1 MASHES
7 PDRPWRE
14 ILKQMFV
21 CQRIERNGK
30 GTEIGKGRSSHGK
43 LKERLIHLGREP
55 NGYSALAILRY
66 VYPIHS
72 RLHPSFR
79 FDDDTKLDDGTKL
92 KKRDLGDVP
101 YLEKSVS
108 YLQETLNQIGINEE
122 KVVIPALFPVSL
134 RISACSRVEEKV
146 AISALSSP
154 LEGYFPIFFSLEMTL
169 YSEGDMP

>member
-30 GTEIGKGRSSHGK
+30 GAEIGKGRSSHGK

-66 VYPIHS
+66 IHPIHS
-72 RLHPSFR
+72 RLHPSFFR

-92 KKRDLGDVP
+92 KKRDFGDVP
-101 YLEKSVS
+101 YLGKSVS

-122 KVVIPALFPVSL
+122 KV
-134 RISACSRVEEKV
+134 
-146 AISALSSP
+146 AISALSP
-154 LEGYFPIFFSLEMTL
+154 SLLRVTSL
-169 YSEGDMP
+169 SSFLWR

>member
-1 MASHES
+1 MASYES
-7 PDRPWRE
+7 PNRHWRE

-21 CQRIERNGK
+21 CQSIERNGK
-30 GTEIGKGRSSHGK
+30 GAEIGKGRSSHGK
-43 LKERLIHLGREP
+43 LKERLIHFGREP

-72 RLHPSFR
+72 RLHSFFR
-79 FDDDTKLDDGTKL
+79 FDDDAKLDDGVKL

-108 YLQETLNQIGINEE
+108 YLQETLNQTGINEE
-122 KVVIPALFPVSL
+122 KVAIPALFPVSL
-134 RISACSRVEEKV
+134 RISACLRAEEKV
-146 AISALSSP
+146 AILALP
-154 LEGYFPIFFSLEMTL
+154 PPFEGYFPIFFSLEMTL

>member
-30 GTEIGKGRSSHGK
+30 GAEIGKGRSSHGK

-72 RLHPSFR
+72 RLHPSFFR

-92 KKRDLGDVP
+92 KKRDFGDVP

-108 YLQETLNQIGINEE
+108 YLQEALNQIGINEE
-122 KVVIPALFPVSL
+122 KVAIPTLFFQSRCGSPLARGRRKKSPSRLFFPPL
-134 RISACSRVEEKV
+134 RVTS
-146 AISALSSP
+146 LSSF
-154 LEGYFPIFFSLEMTL
+154 LWR
-169 YSEGDMP
+169 

>member
-66 VYPIHS
+66 IHPIHS

-92 KKRDLGDVP
+92 KKRDLEDVP

-108 YLQETLNQIGINEE
+108 YLQVTLNQIGINKE
-122 KVVIPALFPVSL
+122 KVVI
-134 RISACSRVEEKV
+134 
-146 AISALSSP
+146 SALSPPP
-154 LEGYFPIFFSLEMTL
+154 LRVTSLSSFL
-169 YSEGDMP
+169 WR

>member
-72 RLHPSFR
+72 RLHPSFFR
-79 FDDDTKLDDGTKL
+79 FDDDTKLDDGVKL

-122 KVVIPALFPVSL
+122 KV
-134 RISACSRVEEKV
+134 
-146 AISALSSP
+146 AISALFPPLRVTSLSSF
-154 LEGYFPIFFSLEMTL
+154 LWR
-169 YSEGDMP
+169 

>member
-43 LKERLIHLGREP
+43 LKERLIHFGREP

-66 VYPIHS
+66 IHPIHS
-72 RLHPSFR
+72 RLHPKTGKTKSTELQNEKYRINKSQQQNEKYKGGAKKIHATSF
-79 FDDDTKLDDGTKL
+79 F
-92 KKRDLGDVP
+92 
-101 YLEKSVS
+101 Y
-108 YLQETLNQIGINEE
+108 TLVNHW
-122 KVVIPALFPVSL
+122 
-134 RISACSRVEEKV
+134 
-146 AISALSSP
+146 LS
-154 LEGYFPIFFSLEMTL
+154 IA
-169 YSEGDMP
+169 

>member
-43 LKERLIHLGREP
+43 LKERLIHFGREP
-55 NGYSALAILRY
+55 NGYSALAIFRY

-79 FDDDTKLDDGTKL
+79 FDDDTKL

-122 KVVIPALFPVSL
+122 KV
-134 RISACSRVEEKV
+134 
-146 AISALSSP
+146 AISALFP
-154 LEGYFPIFFSLEMTL
+154 PFEGYFPIFFSLEMVL

>member
-43 LKERLIHLGREP
+43 LKERLIHFGREP
-55 NGYSALAILRY
+55 NGYSALAIFRY

-79 FDDDTKLDDGTKL
+79 FDDDTKL

-122 KVVIPALFPVSL
+122 KV
-134 RISACSRVEEKV
+134 
-146 AISALSSP
+146 AISALFP
-154 LEGYFPIFFSLEMTL
+154 PFEGYFPIFFSLEMTL

>member
-7 PDRPWRE
+7 PNRPWRE

-30 GTEIGKGRSSHGK
+30 GAEIGKGRSSHGK

-55 NGYSALAILRY
+55 NGYSALAILRHIH
-66 VYPIHS
+66 PIHS
-72 RLHPSFR
+72 RLHPSFFR

-92 KKRDLGDVP
+92 KKRDFGDVP

-122 KVVIPALFPVSL
+122 KV
-134 RISACSRVEEKV
+134 
-146 AISALSSP
+146 AISALSP
-154 LEGYFPIFFSLEMTL
+154 SLLRVTSL
-169 YSEGDMP
+169 SSFLWR

>member
-92 KKRDLGDVP
+92 KKRDFGDVP

-122 KVVIPALFPVSL
+122 KVAIPALFPVSL
-134 RISACSRVEEKV
+134 RISAGSRAEGKV
-146 AISALSSP
+146 AILALPPP

>member
-122 KVVIPALFPVSL
+122 KVVIPALFPVAL
-134 RISACSRVEEKV
+134 RIFAACGRREK
-146 AISALSSP
+146 SP
-154 LEGYFPIFFSLEMTL
+154 SWLFPPPFEGYFPIFFSLEMTL

>member
-30 GTEIGKGRSSHGK
+30 GTEIGKGCSSHGK

-55 NGYSALAILRY
+55 NGYSALAIFRY
-66 VYPIHS
+66 VHPIRS
-72 RLHPSFR
+72 RLHPSFFC
-79 FDDDTKLDDGTKL
+79 FDDDTKLDDGVKL
-92 KKRDLGDVP
+92 KKRDFGDVP

-122 KVVIPALFPVSL
+122 KLPSRLFFQSRCGSPLARGWRKKSPSRLFPPSL
-134 RISACSRVEEKV
+134 LRVT
-146 AISALSSP
+146 SLSSF
-154 LEGYFPIFFSLEMTL
+154 LWR
-169 YSEGDMP
+169 

>member
-43 LKERLIHLGREP
+43 LKERLIHFGREP
-55 NGYSALAILRY
+55 NGYSALAIFRY
-66 VYPIHS
+66 VHPIRS

-79 FDDDTKLDDGTKL
+79 FDDDTKL

-122 KVVIPALFPVSL
+122 KV
-134 RISACSRVEEKV
+134 
-146 AISALSSP
+146 AISALFPPLRVTSLSSF
-154 LEGYFPIFFSLEMTL
+154 LWR
-169 YSEGDMP
+169 

>member
-43 LKERLIHLGREP
+43 LKERLIHFGREP

-72 RLHPSFR
+72 RLHSFFR
-79 FDDDTKLDDGTKL
+79 FDDDAKLDDGVKL

-122 KVVIPALFPVSL
+122 KVAIPALFPPL
-134 RISACSRVEEKV
+134 RVTS
-146 AISALSSP
+146 LSSF
-154 LEGYFPIFFSLEMTL
+154 LWR
-169 YSEGDMP
+169 

>member
-1 MASHES
+1 MTSHES

-43 LKERLIHLGREP
+43 LKERLIHFGREP
-55 NGYSALAILRY
+55 NGYSALAIFRY
-66 VYPIHS
+66 VHPIRS

-79 FDDDTKLDDGTKL
+79 FDDDTKL

-101 YLEKSVS
+101 YLGKSVS

-122 KVVIPALFPVSL
+122 KV
-134 RISACSRVEEKV
+134 
-146 AISALSSP
+146 AISALFP
-154 LEGYFPIFFSLEMTL
+154 PFEGYFPIFFSLEMTL

>member
-30 GTEIGKGRSSHGK
+30 GAEIGKGRSSHGK

-66 VYPIHS
+66 IHPIHS
-72 RLHPSFR
+72 RLHPSFFR

-92 KKRDLGDVP
+92 KKRDFGDVP

-122 KVVIPALFPVSL
+122 KV
-134 RISACSRVEEKV
+134 
-146 AISALSSP
+146 AISALSP
-154 LEGYFPIFFSLEMTL
+154 SLLRVTSL
-169 YSEGDMP
+169 SSFLWR